1 MALGT
6 VTDTPA
12 RTGCTVRSTRALE
25 RLVERPAFQQPLLQ
39 ALETYV
45 ERYGVA
51 YLRAPSVASS

>member
-6 VTDTPA
+6 VTDAPA
-12 RTGCTVRSTRALE
+12 RTGCTVSSTRALE

-39 ALETYV
+39 ALETYM

-51 YLRAPSVASS
+51 YPKSRSVASS

>member
-12 RTGCTVRSTRALE
+12 RTGCTLRSTRALE

-39 ALETYV
+39 ALETYM

-51 YLRAPSVASS
+51 YPKSRSVASS